1 MNKIIKF
8 RPHHF
13 LCTIAYQGMGYS
25 KDFVTNYDFI
35 AKQIKNNENIKI
47 EVTNVLDSICASCP
61 HKIIKSNSCTEQD
74 KIMKLDSAHA
84 KILNLKNKQVIS
96 FYEAKEKIKQNMTL
110 ELFYEA
116 CKPCEWQSLGICE
129 KALINL
135 IKD

>member
-1 MNKIIKF
+1 
-8 RPHHF
+8 
-13 LCTIAYQGMGYS
+13 MGYS
-25 KDFVTNYDFI
+25 KDFVANYDFI
-35 AKQIKNNENIKI
+35 AQQIKNNENIKI
-47 EVTNVLDSICASCP
+47 EITNELDSICASCP
-61 HKIIKSNSCTEQD
+61 HKIIQSNSCNEQD
-74 KIMKLDSAHA
+74 KIIKLDSAHA